1 MPENIDYVF
10 LSELEGGCATS
21 GYVPA
26 EGESKSGVTIATGFD
41 LGQRNEADLT
51 NLGLAAGLIT
61 KLKPYLGK
69 KKKDASD
76 ALKKAPLTLT
86 LQEAQGID
94 KLVKKAHV
102 TSVKLKYDAAVVSDT
117 TRKKFDDL
125 PAEAQTVI
133 MSVSFQYGANL
144 SVATPKFWKAVLSQD
159 WKEVSKLLKAF
170 GDVYKTRR
178 NKEAA
183 LIDKIP

>member
-1 MPENIDYVF
+1 
-10 LSELEGGCATS
+10 
-21 GYVPA
+21 
-26 EGESKSGVTIATGFD
+26 
-41 LGQRNEADLT
+41 LT
-51 NLGLAAGLIT
+51 NLGLDAGL
-61 KLKPYLGK
+61 K
-69 KKKDASD
+69 
-76 ALKKAPLTLT
+76 
-86 LQEAQGID
+86 
-94 KLVKKAHV
+94 
-102 TSVKLKYDAAVVSDT
+102 SVKLKYDAAVVSDT
-117 TRKKFDDL
+117 TKKKFDDL